1 MKQYE
6 KYIDKKKAIYSVIF
20 LLSSFGGS
28 AKREVIGE
36 FLIDIFGIDEKQIE
50 KDALNWLNDIRL
62 EMIDKGYIMESQKD
76 KNGIW
81 ELTQKGKIEVAKNQV
96 TFYLYWEKLKEL
108 YKDNENE

>member
-6 KYIDKKKAIYSVIF
+6 KYIDKEKAMHSAIF
-20 LLSSFGGS
+20 LLANLGGS

-50 KDALNWLNDIRL
+50 KDAQNWLNDIRL
-62 EMIDKGYIMESQKD
+62 EMIDRKYILDPQDD

-81 ELTQKGKIEVAKNQV
+81 ELTQDGKIEAAKNQV
-96 TFYLYWEKLKEL
+96 TFFLFWEKMKEL
-108 YKDNENE
+108 YED

>member
-6 KYIDKKKAIYSVIF
+6 KYIDKEKAMHSVIF
-20 LLSSFGGS
+20 LLANLGGS

-36 FLIDIFGIDEKQIE
+36 FLIDTFGINEKKIE
-50 KDALNWLNDIRL
+50 KDAQNWLNDIRL

-81 ELTQKGKIEVAKNQV
+81 ELTQKGKIEAAKNQV
-96 TFYLYWEKLKEL
+96 IFYLYWEKLKEL
-108 YKDNENE
+108 YKD

>member
-6 KYIDKKKAIYSVIF
+6 KHIDKEKAMYSAIF
-20 LLSSFGGS
+20 LLANLGGS

-50 KDALNWLNDIRL
+50 KDAQNWLNDIRL
-62 EMIDKGYIMESQKD
+62 EMIDKGYILESQKD

-81 ELTQKGKIEVAKNQV
+81 ELTPKAKIEVAKTQV
-96 TFYLYWEKLKEL
+96 TFFLFWEKLKEI
-108 YKDNENE
+108 YKD